1 MDKRFTIPFIVLM
14 LINCASA
21 QGFLGRL
28 KQEAIDTA
36 KQAANEAANQLAPAP
51 ISKDGA
57 GNFVP
62 GNQDTAYEKQRAEEE
77 ARLKAIQAERQAAI
91 EKMDADRKENEAK
104 REAAYKQQMANE
116 QAAAEQRKKQ
126 WDEEEAR
133 IKKIKSDQEAEQ
145 ARLNAQWKA
154 ENAKREADAAKR
166 VQQQEE
172 DRARLAKERRAR
184 EAEAGQ
190 TAYHDEQSKK
200 RLASEEG
207 RPQRQEQAEQQ
218 GVMLT
223 NERPSQTQQK
233 SVVAQQ
239 QAQAVRKDDNTIK
252 PMSTPVKE
260 QSHTSQFISD
270 HMGLLAV
277 LLLVVSPVIIFGGV
291 RLSAGT
297 SLVIFKDAADV
308 TTAFL
313 AVSGGVAAGYLLM
326 NDYPRWGMVC
336 IVSTVL
342 MLCASIAYSF
352 KANVNGAYPGKSV
365 FFALL
370 SVFFKLAV
378 ATATICLLIPGIVVG
393 AAMVFQGMSNSD
405 KGRRSGEGG
414 GRGGWDQA
422 RERKKEA
429 AKNIAVG
436 GASMAFCLWQVRQ
449 IPKMIKK

>member
-1 MDKRFTIPFIVLM
+1 MEKRLIIPAIVLF
-14 LINCASA
+14 LLNSVLA
-21 QGFLGRL
+21 QGFFGRL
-28 KQEAIDTA
+28 KQEALDTA
-36 KQAANEAANQLAPAP
+36 KQAVNEAANQFPP
-51 ISKDGA
+51 IADNQKDT
-57 GNFVP
+57 GNVVP
-62 GNQDTAYEKQRAEEE
+62 GNQDAAYEKQRAEEE
-77 ARLKAIQAERQAAI
+77 ARLKAIQTERQAAI
-91 EKMDADRKENEAK
+91 AKMDADRKENEAK

-154 ENAKREADAAKR
+154 ANAKREADAAKR

-172 DRARLAKERRAR
+172 DHARLAKERRVR

-190 TAYHDEQSKK
+190 TAYQDQQSKN
-200 RLASEEG
+200 RLASEED
-207 RPQRQEQAEQQ
+207 RSQRQAHAEQQ

-223 NERPSQTQQK
+223 NELKPQPQQK

-252 PMSTPVKE
+252 PTSTPVKE
-260 QSHTSQFISD
+260 QSYASQFISD

-297 SLVIFKDAADV
+297 SLVIFKNETDV

-313 AVSGGVAAGYLLM
+313 AVFAGVASGYLLI
-326 NDYPRWGMVC
+326 NDQPRWGIAC
-336 IVSTVL
+336 IALSVL
-342 MLCASIAYSF
+342 TLCASIAYSAM
-352 KANVNGAYPGKSV
+352 ANANGAYPGKSV
-365 FFALL
+365 FFAFL
-370 SVFFKLAV
+370 SFLFKLAV
-378 ATATICLLIPGIVVG
+378 ATATICLLIPGIVGG
-393 AAMVFQGMSNSD
+393 AALVFQGLSD
-405 KGRRSGEGG
+405 SGKGRRSGEGG

-422 RERKKEA
+422 RTRKKEA
-429 AKNIAVG
+429 GKNIAVG
-436 GASMAFCLWQVRQ
+436 GAAMAFCLWQVRQ